1 MENYLLILAATLSL
15 LGLGCLGRYFYLTR
29 KAKEQKPF
37 TVIALSLLAV
47 WFFGGSALMVIGT
60 IIFTLMIWHWIF

>member
-1 MENYLLILAATLSL
+1 MLATAAVISL
-15 LGLGCLGRYFYLTR
+15 LGFGCLARYFYLSR

-37 TVIALSLLAV
+37 TVVALSLLAV